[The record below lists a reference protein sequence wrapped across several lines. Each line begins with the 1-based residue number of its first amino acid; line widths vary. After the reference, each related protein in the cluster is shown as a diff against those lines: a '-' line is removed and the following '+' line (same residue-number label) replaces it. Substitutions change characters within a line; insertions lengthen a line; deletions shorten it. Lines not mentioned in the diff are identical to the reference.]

1 MPVIKIC
8 GNPNTYERMQH
19 DMDINAGRI
28 IQGTASIEQVGEE
41 ILDMLTLVLSGAV
54 TKGEA
59 IHYTKSMDIYTLGP
73 VI

>member
-1 MPVIKIC
+1 
-8 GNPNTYERMQH
+8 
-19 DMDINAGRI
+19 MDINAGRI

-59 IHYTKSMDIYTLGP
+59 IRYTKSMDIYTLGP